1 MTTNSIKIS
10 SKIVSVK
17 LGTAAA
23 NEPVVTSLVMNESVE
38 RDAMLAGRTFK
49 LKPANSKHA
58 LYITL
63 NAQSINGILYPRE
76 IFFNT
81 KNPEHKMW
89 MDAMALTLSAVF
101 RKGNDVSFI
110 VEEFKAV
117 YDTEGYWGKSH
128 ETGKGKYYKSIVEE
142 IGCVIGIFLNTL
154 QSASNIVPINSKKVK
169 STVIEP
175 TTFTF
180 PDHAQVC
187 KSCST
192 KAVVILDGC
201 NTCLNCGDSKCS

>member
-1 MTTNSIKIS
+1 MENSNVKIS

-23 NEPVVTSLVMNESVE
+23 NEPVVQSIAMNEFIE
-38 RDAMLAGRTFK
+38 REAILIGRTFK

-63 NAQSINGILYPRE
+63 NAQCIDGILYPRE

-154 QSASNIVPINSKKVK
+154 QSGASSIVPINSKKVK
-169 STVIEP
+169 GTVIEP
-175 TTFTF
+175 NMF

>member
-1 MTTNSIKIS
+1 MENSNINIS

-17 LGTAAA
+17 LGTDIT
-23 NEPVVTSLVMNESVE
+23 NDPIEVTSIAMNEFIE
-38 RDAMLAGRTFK
+38 RDAMLMGRTFK
-49 LKPANSKHA
+49 VKPTNSKHA

-63 NAQSINGILYPRE
+63 NAQSIDGVLYPRE

-89 MDAMALTLSAVF
+89 MDAMALTISAVF

-128 ETGKGKYYKSIVEE
+128 DTGKGKYYKSIVEE

-154 QSASNIVPINSKKVK
+154 KSVTNITDINSKKVK
-169 STVIEP
+169 SLVIEP
-175 TTFTF
+175 NVF
-180 PDHAQVC
+180 PDYAQVC

-201 NTCLNCGDSKCS
+201 ATCLNCGDSKCS

>member
-23 NEPVVTSLVMNESVE
+23 NEPVVPSIAMNESIE
-38 RDAMLAGRTFK
+38 RDAMLIGRTFK

-128 ETGKGKYYKSIVEE
+128 ETGKGKYYRSIVEE

-154 QSASNIVPINSKKVK
+154 EPATKVVDINSKKVK
-169 STVIEP
+169 STSIEP
-175 TTFTF
+175 TSF

-192 KAVVILDGC
+192 KALVLMDGC
-201 NTCLNCGDSKCS
+201 MTCLNCGDSKCS

>member
-1 MTTNSIKIS
+1 MENSNVNIS

-17 LGTAAA
+17 LGT
-23 NEPVVTSLVMNESVE
+23 EVVNDPIEIPRIAMNEFIE
-38 RDAMLAGRTFK
+38 RDAMLIGRTFK

-63 NAQSINGILYPRE
+63 NAQSIDGVLYPRE

-128 ETGKGKYYKSIVEE
+128 DTGKGKYYKSIVEE

-154 QSASNIVPINSKKVK
+154 KSVTNITDINSKKVK
-169 STVIEP
+169 SLVIEP
-175 TTFTF
+175 NVF

-187 KSCST
+187 KACST
-192 KAVVILDGC
+192 KAVIILDGC
-201 NTCLNCGDSKCS
+201 ATCLNCGDSRCG

>member
-1 MTTNSIKIS
+1 MPSI
-10 SKIVSVK
+10 
-17 LGTAAA
+17 A
-23 NEPVVTSLVMNESVE
+23 MNEFIE
-38 RDAMLAGRTFK
+38 RDAMLVGRTFK

-63 NAQSINGILYPRE
+63 NAQSIDGILYPRE

-89 MDAMALTLSAVF
+89 MDAMALTISAVF
-101 RKGNDVSFI
+101 RKGSDVSFI

-154 QSASNIVPINSKKVK
+154 KSVTNITDINSSKKVK
-169 STVIEP
+169 SLVIEP
-175 TTFTF
+175 NVF
-180 PDHAQVC
+180 PDYAQVC

-192 KAVVILDGC
+192 KAVIILDGC
-201 NTCLNCGDSKCS
+201 ATCLNCGDSKCS